1 MATLAL
7 DTLYNFADYYAAKIR
22 VSTLAGDST
31 TRINVVFKYPTT
43 ESPTLSGGNLTG
55 GGSGGAT
62 TPTQTPDF
70 TQGIQANGTAGE
82 LVIQWSKADNKIR
95 GSRNSAAGAP
105 VDIPWL
111 SVTGVKFQFTSN
123 NTAAVVTAPAQQVI
137 TFQLPEEFVEDPNSE
152 LDPAPYIW
160 RTVDLIEELE
170 LANGTAVSTKS
181 NPATLSGVNS
191 STYRTRTS
199 STSGLTAFTFSS
211 SDATAATITGGN
223 ILTYLDGTKTAVIT
237 ASQSGNDH
245 WLPATATITLSP
257 QGDKTPQTVTL
268 TVTTPLS
275 IGQQAAFTASASS
288 GLPVDVSSTNT
299 DVVTI
304 SNGKLVAVAPGNVI
318 IVAVQ
323 EGNDTYAEASV
334 GKLVIVN
341 KNSQTVSFPTDLSG
355 VKVGDQLQL
364 TASSSSGLPV
374 TFSSSDNFVATVSDS
389 VLYVRA
395 QGAADITALQEGSDI
410 YAEAQVTKT
419 LTIGASDQTIEF
431 PEMAARSFDSPDF
444 ALGAF
449 ASSNLPLTYN
459 SSSPLVATISN
470 EGVVSIHGVGSTF
483 ITASQAGN
491 TYWRAATSVQR
502 LFTVGKAKQTIS
514 FPSTPSQINIS
525 EKVLLKGTSSSG
537 GAVTFFVTGTA
548 LKLTEESGS
557 FYITGASEGQGT
569 VTASAAGNSNYEAA
583 SVSFDVAVG
592 RQAQEIVFPLI
603 EPRTFNFRSFSLNA
617 SATSGLPVSFSSS
630 TPAVASVSAGGLVTV
645 NKAGVTTITA
655 SQAGNSEWLA
665 ATSLQRILAIDK
677 GEQQI
682 SFFPPAPVPST
693 TTSIALSASAL
704 GGAVVFKSSNPQV
717 VEMSGNVA
725 VIKGLGLA
733 RIVATQVGNN
743 DYMPAVAVVPLF
755 VVPVIS
761 SSTTPSNS
769 ILDQEPH
776 SSTSA
781 SPSTSAVAVVMG
793 APTTLDREEHN
804 SLLASPVLNKGEVV
818 PPNTVLDQSAF
829 SSREVSTL
837 FTGTSQT
844 LAGGSDH
851 ENYLATMSPTFSG
864 GSVAM
869 SAVTEQDLSSYA
881 AYVTSVADH
890 AASECVRAKYDG
902 RDSFEVYR
910 ASFPSAPEGYLLI
923 RGGAYLLWG
932 RTNED
937 GAFLTGKLII

>member
-7 DTLYNFADYYAAKIR
+7 DTLYNFADYYAAKIQ

-31 TRINVVFKYPTT
+31 TRINLVFKHPTGDAAF
-43 ESPTLSGGNLTG
+43 PDLTQ
-55 GGSGGAT
+55 A
-62 TPTQTPDF
+62 
-70 TQGIQANGTAGE
+70 IQANGTAGE
-82 LVIQWSKADNKIR
+82 LVIQWSKADNKIQ
-95 GSRNSAAGAP
+95 GSRNSAAASP

-111 SVTGVKFQFTSN
+111 TVTGVKFQFTSN
-123 NTAAVVTAPAQQVI
+123 NTAAVVTAPEEQVI
-137 TFQLPEEFVEDPNSE
+137 TFELPEEFVEDPNTE

-170 LANGTAVSTKS
+170 LADGTVVSTTS
-181 NPATLSGVNS
+181 IPVALSGVGS
-191 STYRTRTS
+191 STYRTRIF

-211 SDATAATITGGN
+211 SDATAATITSGN
-223 ILTYLDGTKTAVIT
+223 ILTYLDGTKTVVIT

-304 SNGKLVAVAPGNVI
+304 SNGELKAVAPGNVI

-334 GKLVIVN
+334 GKLVTVN
-341 KNSQTVSFPTDLSG
+341 KNSQIVTFPTDLSG

-374 TFSSSDNFVATVSDS
+374 TFSSSDDSVATVSEDA
-389 VLYVRA
+389 VLYVRS
-395 QGAADITALQEGSDI
+395 QGAADITAIQAGSDI
-410 YAEAQVTKT
+410 YDNAQVTKT
-419 LTIGASDQTIEF
+419 LTIGASDQTINF

-459 SSSPLVATISN
+459 SSNPLVATISS
-470 EGVVSIHGVGSTF
+470 EGSVSIHGVGSTF
-483 ITASQAGN
+483 ITVNQAGN
-491 TYWRAATSVQR
+491 TYWQPATSVQR
-502 LFTVGKAKQTIS
+502 LFIVGKARQTLS
-514 FPSTPSQINIS
+514 FLATPSQLNINQR
-525 EKVLLKGTSSSG
+525 VLMTGTASSG
-537 GAVTFFVTGTA
+537 EVVTFFASGA
-548 LKLTEESGS
+548 LSVSEENGS
-557 FYITGASEGQGT
+557 YYITGVSGGQGT
-569 VTASAAGNSNYEAA
+569 VTAAAAGNANYEAA

-592 RQAQEIVFPLI
+592 KQAQEIVFPPI
-603 EPRTFNFRSFSLNA
+603 EPRTFNFRSFSLKA

-630 TPAVASVSAGGLVTV
+630 APAVASVSASGAVTV
-645 NKAGVTTITA
+645 NTVGVTTITA
-655 SQAGNSEWLA
+655 AQAGDLEWSA
-665 ATSLQRILAIDK
+665 ATSLQRLLVIDK

-682 SFFPPAPVPST
+682 SFSPPAPVPST
-693 TTSIALSASAL
+693 TASIALSASAP
-704 GGAVVFKSSNPQV
+704 GGAVVFKSSNSNV
-717 VEMSGNVA
+717 VEMNGNVA
-725 VIKGLGLA
+725 VIRGVGVA
-733 RIVATQVGNN
+733 RIVATQEGNN
-743 DYMPAVAVVPLF
+743 DYTPAVAVVPLF
-755 VVPVIS
+755 VVPVIDS
-761 SSTTPSNS
+761 NETPPNS
-769 ILDQEPH
+769 ILDQELH
-776 SSTSA
+776 VSTST

-851 ENYLATMSPTFSG
+851 ESYLAGTSPTFSG
-864 GSVAM
+864 A
-869 SAVTEQDLSSYA
+869 SAVMNAALEQDLSNYA
-881 AYVTSVADH
+881 AFVASVADH

-902 RDSFEVYR
+902 RDSFEVYL
-910 ASFPSAPEGYLLI
+910 ASSPSAPEGYLLI
-923 RGGAYLLWG
+923 RSGAYLLWG

-937 GAFLTGKLII
+937 NQLFTGRIAI

>member
-7 DTLYNFADYYAAKIR
+7 DTPYNFADYYAAKIK
-22 VSTLAGDST
+22 VPIEAGDSET
-31 TRINVVFKYPTT
+31 QIFVVFRP
-43 ESPTLSGGNLTG
+43 LA
-55 GGSGGAT
+55 GSGI
-62 TPTQTPDF
+62 PDF
-70 TQGIQANGTAGE
+70 PLGIKANGTAGSI
-82 LVIQWSKADNKIR
+82 VIQWSKTDNKIR
-95 GSRNSAAGAP
+95 GFRNSVEGTP
-105 VDIPWL
+105 TDIPFNPL
-111 SVTGVKFQFTSN
+111 PHTFEFTSD
-123 NTAAVVTAPAQQVI
+123 NTAAVVTAPVAQVI

-170 LANGTAVSTKS
+170 LADGTVVSTKS

-199 STSGLTAFTFSS
+199 STSGLATFTFSS

-223 ILTYLDGTKTAVIT
+223 ILTYLDGTKTADIT

-275 IGQQAAFTASASS
+275 IGQQAAFTSSASS
-288 GLPVDVSSTNT
+288 GLPVAVSSTNT
-299 DVVTI
+299 DVVSILNSSGLPVDTDVVSI
-304 SNGKLVAVAPGNVI
+304 SNGKLKAVAPGNVI

-341 KNSQTVSFPTDLSG
+341 KNTQTVSFPTDLSG

-364 TASSSSGLPV
+364 TASSSSGLPI
-374 TFSSSDNFVATVSDS
+374 TFSSSDDSVATVSEDA
-389 VLYVRA
+389 VLYVRS
-395 QGAADITALQEGSDI
+395 QGAADITASQEGSDI
-410 YAEAQVTKT
+410 YAAAQVTKT
-419 LTIGASDQTIEF
+419 VTIGASDQTINF
-431 PEMAARSFDSPDF
+431 PEMATKSFDSPDF

-459 SSSPLVATISN
+459 SSNPLVATISS
-470 EGVVSIHGVGSTF
+470 EGGVSIHGVGSTF
-483 ITASQAGN
+483 ITVNQAGN
-491 TYWRAATSVQR
+491 TYWQPAPSVQR
-502 LFTVGKAKQTIS
+502 LFMVGKAKQTIS
-514 FPSTPSQINIS
+514 FPATPSQINIS

-569 VTASAAGNSNYEAA
+569 VTASAAGSANYEAA

-592 RQAQEIVFPLI
+592 GQAQEIVFPLI

-655 SQAGNSEWLA
+655 SQAGDSEWLA

-682 SFFPPAPVPST
+682 SFFPPGPVPST

-761 SSTTPSNS
+761 SSTTPANS

-851 ENYLATMSPTFSG
+851 ENYLATTSATFSG

-881 AYVTSVADH
+881 AYVASVADH